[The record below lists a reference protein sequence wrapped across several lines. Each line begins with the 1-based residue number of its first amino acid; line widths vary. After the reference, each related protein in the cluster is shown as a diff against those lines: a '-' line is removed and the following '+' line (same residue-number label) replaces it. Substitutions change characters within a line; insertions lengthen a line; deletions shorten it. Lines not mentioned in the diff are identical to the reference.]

1 MRGTEG
7 RDRPDLHPHPRGCGF
22 PRPLPAR
29 SSRRATSAPPSV
41 ANDSPSPAP
50 RIPPSLQH
58 GRGAAGLG
66 GAFPCRQSRLLLRQ
80 PRKFVPAAPVPP
92 PAGWRFLCSFF
103 LPLSLPLSLPYPL
116 PPSTNCPISVTFL
129 RFFSRL
135 YSRGRGRL
143 GGTTCRAEPGRAAP
157 GPGGWRRGGP
167 GFRWA
172 PATQENNKKIMFFNL
187 SLDISYQQQGALCCS
202 VLSEVIH
209 TSGKL
214 T

>member
-7 RDRPDLHPHPRGCGF
+7 RDRPDPHPHPRGCGF

-103 LPLSLPLSLPYPL
+103 FPLSLSLCLFPIRFLPL
-116 PPSTNCPISVTFL
+116 PTAPSRSH
-129 RFFSRL
+129 FSA
-135 YSRGRGRL
+135 SSPDFIPGAGA
-143 GGTTCRAEPGRAAP
+143 GSAAPPAGQSRAEPP
-157 GPGGWRRGGP
+157 P
-167 GFRWA
+167 A
-172 PATQENNKKIMFFNL
+172 PADGGGADRGSDGRRLPRKTTKKSC
-187 SLDISYQQQGALCCS
+187 SLIS
-202 VLSEVIH
+202 V
-209 TSGKL
+209 
-214 T
+214 